1 MKLLR
6 ASFSIKFQESIIY
19 RENIIINFM
28 FGLIPLVINIL
39 LWQAIYGGQGKI
51 IAGYTYVQMITYF
64 TLVFFIQKLT
74 SSRQIAVNLAEY
86 IQEGTLNNF
95 LLKPIDFVLYQFKIH
110 FAEKI
115 ILLLNI
121 LVPFCGFA
129 VLMRN
134 YLYFNYKYLAI
145 FIVSVFF
152 SFVLNYLIYFILGI
166 LTIWLEEISALL
178 DLWDN
183 IVAFLAG
190 GIFPLALLPDS
201 FFKIVSLL
209 PFKYMVFMPIDIYMG
224 TLVGKELIQN
234 LLIQLVWMCIL
245 AVLLK
250 IIWKKAIKAYS
261 GYGS

>member
-6 ASFSIKFQESIIY
+6 ASFLIKFQESMIY
-19 RENIIINFM
+19 RENVIINFV
-28 FGLIPLVINIL
+28 FGLIPLIVNIL
-39 LWQAIYGGQGKI
+39 LWRAIYGGQDKI

-64 TLVFFIQKLT
+64 TLVFFIQKMT
-74 SSRQIAVNLAEY
+74 SSREIAVNLAEC

-95 LLKPIDFVLYQFKIH
+95 LLKPTDFVSYQFKLH
-110 FAEKI
+110 FAEKVI
-115 ILLLNI
+115 MLLNI
-121 LVPFCGFA
+121 LLPFCAFA
-129 VLMRN
+129 VLLRK
-134 YLYFNYKYLAI
+134 YLYFNFEYLVV
-145 FIVSVFF
+145 FGLSVFF

-183 IVAFLAG
+183 VVAFLAG
-190 GIFPLALLPDS
+190 SVFPLTLLPTS
-201 FFKIVSLL
+201 FFRIVSLL

-224 TLVGKELIQN
+224 TIGEKEVIQN
-234 LLIQLVWMCIL
+234 LLIQLTWICIL

-250 IIWKKAIKAYS
+250 TIWSKAIKAYS